1 MLRFIEIHMKR
12 YSNDSIINSI
22 VKSSLKA
29 GWKIR
34 KGKKH
39 NVLIA
44 PNSRRLAIPSTPSD
58 INAYKNFRSK
68 LNHLIA
74 F

>member
-1 MLRFIEIHMKR
+1 MKK
-12 YSNDSIINSI
+12 YSKDSIINSI
-22 VKSSLKA
+22 VKSKLNA

-39 NVLIA
+39 DILIA
-44 PNSRRLAIPSTPSD
+44 PNSRKLVIPSTPGD
-58 INAYKNFRSK
+58 KKAHKNFSSK

-74 F
+74 FI